1 MAIPLALMAV
11 GTGVQIAGQWLS
23 NWEMA
28 QQERQ
33 NAQFYRD
40 QAELA
45 RLSSMREEQL
55 AEFDYT
61 YKVGQQV
68 SDYAAAGVDISG
80 SAATTIGGSIKNMI
94 DEIWAIKKKGD
105 MDVKLAS
112 MRGEAAGKRAST
124 LASPV
129 YNLLQAGTTL
139 TRAYAG
145 SEGFGKGFP
154 SWMGPS
160 VPTPSNTSGV
170 FKYFPENNV
179 SGAAP
184 GPFSYQS
191 QYFGPIIGG
200 SK

>member
-1 MAIPLALMAV
+1 MPIPLALMSV

-33 NAQFYRD
+33 NAQFYRE
-40 QAELA
+40 QADLA
-45 RLSSMREEQL
+45 RLSAMRQEQL

-61 YKVGQQV
+61 YKVGQQIG
-68 SDYAAAGVDISG
+68 DYAGSGVDISG
-80 SAATTIGGSIKNMI
+80 SAAVTVGGTIKNLI
-94 DEIWAIKKKGD
+94 DEVWAIKKKGD

-112 MRGEAAGKRAST
+112 MRGDAASKRAGT
-124 LASPV
+124 LASPL

-139 TRAYAG
+139 TKAYAG
-145 SEGFGKGFP
+145 SEGFGRGFP

-160 VPTPSNTSGV
+160 IPTPSNTSGV
-170 FKYFPENNV
+170 FKYFPEN
-179 SGAAP
+179 AAASSSP

-191 QYFGPIIGG
+191 QYFGT
-200 SK
+200 SD